1 MRVLALYTD
10 AFGGYGG
17 IATANRHFLH
27 ALSTCPSVDEIVAL
41 PLLQPEPITQPL
53 PRALTRYTDG
63 LGGTGAY
70 LRALTRLL
78 MRDRAFDAIWC
89 GHINLVPPALAAKA
103 VTGAPVVL
111 HIHGVDAW
119 TPSHRRLVNWM
130 VPLIDHFI
138 SVAEV
143 TKERFTGW
151 SGVAPE
157 RGHVVPNTIDFSGLS
172 PGPKRA
178 DLLNQY
184 GLDGPVLMTM
194 GRLVGRE
201 RAKGF
206 DQVLEVLPKL
216 LDTHPSL
223 TYLIAGKGPDR
234 NRLASKAEQ
243 LGVRDQ
249 VVFAGYVPESE
260 KADHFRL
267 ADAYVMPSQ
276 GEGFG
281 LVVLEALACGVPV
294 IGSTADGTAEAL
306 QHGRFGTVVDPTDSD
321 TLLQAIR
328 RVLSEDTTVDTEAV
342 RAYYGPSAYQ
352 LRVHAV
358 LDALFAGTR
367 AQETSVS

>member
-1 MRVLALYTD
+1 
-10 AFGGYGG
+10 
-17 IATANRHFLH
+17 
-27 ALSTCPSVDEIVAL
+27 
-41 PLLQPEPITQPL
+41 
-53 PRALTRYTDG
+53 

-78 MRDRAFDAIWC
+78 VRDRAFDAIWC
-89 GHINLVPPALAAKA
+89 GHLHLVPPALAAKA
-103 VTGAPVVL
+103 VSGAPVVL

-130 VPLIDHFI
+130 VPLVDHFI
-138 SVAEV
+138 SVAEI
-143 TKERFTGW
+143 TKERFTAW
-151 SGVAPE
+151 SGIPPE

-172 PGPKRA
+172 PGPKCPN
-178 DLLNQY
+178 LLAQY

-206 DQVLEVLPKL
+206 DQVFEVLPAL
-216 LDTHPSL
+216 LDTHPAL

-234 NRLASKAEQ
+234 DRLESKAEQ
-243 LGVRDQ
+243 LGIRDH

-267 ADAYVMPSQ
+267 ADAYVMPSR

-281 LVVLEALACGVPV
+281 LVVLEALACGIPV

-306 QHGRFGTVVDPTDSD
+306 QHGRFGTVVDPTDHD
-321 TLLQAIR
+321 ALHDAIQKVLQDPP
-328 RVLSEDTTVDTEAV
+328 SVDPEAV
-342 RAYYGPSAYQ
+342 RAHFGPAAYQ
-352 LRVHAV
+352 HRVHAA
-358 LDALFAGTR
+358 LDAMFAGTR
-367 AQETSVS
+367 ARETSVS

>member
-27 ALSTCPSVDEIVAL
+27 ALSTSPSVDEIVAL
-41 PLLQPEPITQPL
+41 PLLQPEPIAQPL
-53 PRALTRYTDG
+53 PSALTRYTDG
-63 LGGTGAY
+63 LGGTGTY
-70 LRALTRLL
+70 LRALMRLL
-78 MRDRAFDAIWC
+78 VHNRAFDAIWC
-89 GHINLVPPALAAKA
+89 GHLHLVPPALAAKA
-103 VTGAPVVL
+103 ITGAPVVL

-119 TPSHRRLVNWM
+119 TPSHRRVVNWM

-143 TKERFTGW
+143 TKERFTTW

-157 RGHVVPNTIDFSGLS
+157 RGHVVPNTINFEGLS

-178 DLLNQY
+178 DLLERY

-194 GRLVGRE
+194 GRLVGRK

-206 DQVLEVLPKL
+206 DQVLDILPDL
-216 LDTHPSL
+216 LDTHPL
-223 TYLIAGKGPDR
+223 LMYLIAGKGPDR
-234 NRLASKAEQ
+234 DRLASKAER
-243 LGVRDQ
+243 LGIRDH
-249 VVFAGYVPESE
+249 VVFAGYVPESD
-260 KADHFRL
+260 KADYFRL

-281 LVVLEALACGVPV
+281 LVVLEALTCGVPV

-306 QHGRFGTVVDPTDSD
+306 QHGRFGALVAPTDHDALHNAIQKILQDPPSVDP
-321 TLLQAIR
+321 
-328 RVLSEDTTVDTEAV
+328 EAV
-342 RAYYGPSAYQ
+342 RAHFGPSAYQ
-352 LRVHAV
+352 RRVHT
-358 LDALFAGTR
+358 LWDTLFAQ
-367 AQETSVS
+367 AQETSVA